1 MKFLAIIPAR
11 YASSRFPGKPLALI
25 GQKPM
30 IQLVYE
36 QVKKEIE
43 DVYVA
48 TDDERIFNAV
58 KSFGGNVVMT
68 KNSHRSGTDR
78 CFEAYNLISQDADVV
93 INIQG
98 DEPFVQPEQI
108 ELIKNCFSDPIT
120 EIATLVKLFSEK
132 DSFDLLSSPNVPK
145 VVINKRLEAIY
156 FSRSLIP
163 YLRGVDRM
171 KWLEKGVFYKHIG
184 MYAYK
189 VDVLEQITNLEPTP
203 LELSEN
209 LEQLRWI
216 ENGFRIKVGITHTET
231 LGVDTPEDLEKA
243 NKFFSRQTGRK

>member
-231 LGVDTPEDLEKA
+231 LGIDTPEDLEKA